1 MKKSSTKRNK
11 ERSGI
16 VYSTNPE
23 FEYTHDDPP
32 VEKSLPPDQ
41 QTLYV
46 SLDRKGRKGKTV
58 TIVSGFI
65 GTADDRKEIARFLK
79 STCNSG
85 GSIKGD
91 EILIQGNFRDRII
104 QILHEAGYATKRK
117 GG

>member
-1 MKKSSTKRNK
+1 MKKSSTKRSK
-11 ERSGI
+11 ERTGI

-23 FEYTHDDPP
+23 FEYTYYDPP
-32 VEKSLPPDQ
+32 VENSLPAEQ

-58 TIVSGFI
+58 TMVSGFI
-65 GTADDRKEIARFLK
+65 GTSNDRKEIARFLK
-79 STCNSG
+79 TTCNSG

-104 QILHEAGYATKRK
+104 QLLTEAGYSTKRK